1 MGKIIVPTGYMGSGS
16 SAITDIIREF
26 DGYNAAQGS
35 FEYIFLHCPDGVFDL
50 EDKLLLNNNAFRSD
64 EAIHSFRRRME
75 ELYTDKIWWP
85 ANYKKRLHQE
95 FMNYTEKYI
104 QDLIQYESNNA
115 WYMQQKPTFIMLI
128 KNIIRRFLLMIS
140 AGKLRLP
147 YALRYSPMT
156 VSFVTGEEFYSAS
169 QKYIYGL
176 FEVMGMSKQNLILD
190 QLLLPYNLWR
200 VENYFK
206 DDIECFVVE
215 RDPRDVFI
223 SNKYFWGKKDEQ
235 VPYPTE
241 VEEFCKYYRCI
252 RNLEKKVEK
261 PYIHR
266 FWFEDLIYNY
276 NDSIERICN
285 ILQVSSINNAE
296 FGKYFQP
303 ENSINNTQLFLNN
316 RFKHEAEIIEE
327 RLHEY
332 LYVFPYERKPILNN
346 VF

>member
-64 EAIHSFRRRME
+64 EAIHSFRKRME

-85 ANYKKRLHQE
+85 ANYKKRLHKD
-95 FMNYTEKYI
+95 FMNYTEQYI
-104 QDLIQYESNNA
+104 EELVQYRSSNA
-115 WYMQQKPTFIMLI
+115 WYMQQKPTFTMLI
-128 KNIIRRFLLMIS
+128 RNIIRRLVLIGS
-140 AGKLRLP
+140 AGKIRLP

-156 VSFVTGEEFYSAS
+156 VSFVTKEEFYAAS
-169 QKYIYGL
+169 QKYIYKLLNAMGL
-176 FEVMGMSKQNLILD
+176 SNRNLILD

-200 VENYFK
+200 VEYYFK

-223 SNKYFWGKKDEQ
+223 SNKYIWSKNNEQ
-235 VPYPTE
+235 LPYPIE

-252 RNLEKKVEK
+252 RNLEKKNER

-266 FWFEDLIYNY
+266 FWFEDLVYNY
-276 NDSIERICN
+276 NDSLKRICDILKTSLGNN
-285 ILQVSSINNAE
+285 IES
-296 FGKYFQP
+296 GKYFQP
-303 ENSINNTQLFLNN
+303 ENSINNTQLFLCDE
-316 RFKHEAEIIEE
+316 FEYEAKVIEQ
-327 RLHEY
+327 RLPEY
-332 LYVFPYERKPILNN
+332 LYEFPYKRKPTLNK